1 MEDTSMPGNTSR
13 LYALI
18 SHHLFERAQSDISR
32 RDTVKAPGQLHVF
45 SGSVSVEEASAS
57 YGTDEFEGMHHI
69 PTQNAFGVMS
79 SSDLP

>member
-1 MEDTSMPGNTSR
+1 MPGNTSR

-18 SHHLFERAQSDISR
+18 SQHFLKGQSDISR

-45 SGSVSVEEASAS
+45 NGSVSGDEASAS
-57 YGTDEFEGMHHI
+57 YGSDKVGGHL